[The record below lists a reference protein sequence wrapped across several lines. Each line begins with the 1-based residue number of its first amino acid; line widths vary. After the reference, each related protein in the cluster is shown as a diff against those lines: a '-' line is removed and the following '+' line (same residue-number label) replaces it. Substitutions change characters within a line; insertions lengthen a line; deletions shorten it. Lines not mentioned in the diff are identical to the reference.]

1 MAQFRLAE
9 SAGPGSFDQ
18 LVLDNQNGPA
28 LFLTTLAHSHPV
40 QSLLSSG
47 FSADESF
54 VGPDVEPV
62 SVAAAIGNPHIVE
75 IGMNSR
81 QCLGAF
87 KIEDYL
93 RVTAD
98 MDVGVQDLVIVA
110 QHTAALEIGDN
121 RRDAIL
127 RGAFQWPV
135 FLREIDLSLDAAA
148 SRRRSV
154 RREHMRKAE
163 PGEAYIAVV
172 KIGPLSFGEVGA
184 IDPEIDHDATCA
196 SQFLGCLNHIWGRAR
211 DHRNQLRQG
220 HRRNYRVIPRNNSVS
235 EVKFFRRWV

>member
-18 LVLDNQNGPA
+18 LVLDNQNGPV
-28 LFLTTLAHSHPV
+28 LFLTPLAHSHAV
-40 QSLLSSG
+40 QSLWSSG
-47 FSADESF
+47 ISADESF
-54 VGPDVEPV
+54 VCPDVEPV

-75 IGMNSR
+75 IGMHSL
-81 QCLGAF
+81 QCIGAF

-121 RRDAIL
+121 RRDVFL

-148 SRRRSV
+148 SRPPRMRRG
-154 RREHMRKAE
+154 HMREAE
-163 PGEAYIAVV
+163 PVEA
-172 KIGPLSFGEVGA
+172 
-184 IDPEIDHDATCA
+184 
-196 SQFLGCLNHIWGRAR
+196 
-211 DHRNQLRQG
+211 
-220 HRRNYRVIPRNNSVS
+220 
-235 EVKFFRRWV
+235 